1 MIYIKRR
8 LSNKIRKIADAFP
21 VTVLTGA
28 RQVGK
33 STLLQQEF
41 PEYAY
46 LSLDDFSLQE
56 KVRRDPA
63 SLLIGQEHLIL
74 DEVQKFPALVPRSLL
89 PNPLIP

>member
-8 LSNKIRKIADAFP
+8 LSNKIRKITDTFP

-41 PEYAY
+41 PESTY

-56 KVRRDPA
+56 K
-63 SLLIGQEHLIL
+63 LLY
-74 DEVQKFPALVPRSLL
+74 
-89 PNPLIP
+89 PLQ